1 MADEKLPQTPDS
13 GSGQAAPAPATATWR
28 GFAFRWFKRIGIT
41 ALILIVISA
50 IGLAIADHKTS
61 QPEFCGSCHIMKPY
75 YESWHADVHGGKLE
89 IACVECHYAPGERES
104 FTAKLRGL
112 SQVASY
118 ISGRY
123 GASRPRA

>member
-1 MADEKLPQTPDS
+1 MADETPPETPDS
-13 GSGQAAPAPATATWR
+13 GKGQATPPPPATTWR
-28 GFAFRWFKRIGIT
+28 RFALRWLKRIAIT
-41 ALILIVISA
+41 AVIGIVISV
-50 IGLAIADHKTS
+50 IGLVVAEHKTS

-75 YESWHADVHGGKLE
+75 YESWHADVHGGKLGV
-89 IACVECHYAPGERES
+89 ACVECHYAPGERET

-123 GASRPRA
+123 GA